1 MKISKVKVVLKYLTG
16 GVESVVEYILDLF
29 NEMVAKLPAEEVA
42 KYAQL
47 AKDVSV
53 FVGNL
58 CVLIKSEDRRDAA
71 QATAQCF
78 SDLATALL
86 DSKLSKEELDGIVAA
101 VKSAVEDWRKVR

>member
-1 MKISKVKVVLKYLTG
+1 MKISKLKVVVKYMTG

-53 FVGNL
+53 FVNNL
-58 CVLIKSEDRRDAA
+58 CVLVKNEAKRNAA
-71 QATAQCF
+71 KATARCF
-78 SDLATALL
+78 EDLATSLL
-86 DSKLSKEELDGIVAA
+86 DSKMTKEELDGVVESVKAA
-101 VKSAVEDWRKVR
+101 VKAWKDAK